1 MKKISFIALCSIA
14 IFSSCVKEKS
24 YTCECTYVPNIP
36 PNPVGTPNKVESLT
50 VKGRLREQA
59 SDNCAI
65 DNEGKYTTQ
74 GYKGTCVLKD

>member
-1 MKKISFIALCSIA
+1 MKKLFLIAFCSIA

-50 VKGRLREQA
+50 VKAR
-59 SDNCAI
+59 
-65 DNEGKYTTQ
+65 
-74 GYKGTCVLKD
+74 